1 MEGPG
6 LQRSLPTQTQ
16 ALSHDW
22 GDRGTDRASGSWSSF
37 DRCTGK
43 GALNSSPHPNPALTL
58 LSAFLPGASQV
69 EGREVAGTE
78 GRLGPG
84 KEALGKL
91 AQISNENEEELVFSP
106 LPLQINI

>member
-1 MEGPG
+1 M
-6 LQRSLPTQTQ
+6 
-16 ALSHDW
+16 
-22 GDRGTDRASGSWSSF
+22 
-37 DRCTGK
+37 K
-43 GALNSSPHPNPALTL
+43 SSPHPNPALTL